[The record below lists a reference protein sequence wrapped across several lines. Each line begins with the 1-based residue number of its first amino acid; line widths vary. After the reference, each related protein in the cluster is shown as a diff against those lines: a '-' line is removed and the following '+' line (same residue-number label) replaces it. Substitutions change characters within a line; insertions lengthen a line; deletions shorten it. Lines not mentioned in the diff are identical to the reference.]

1 MPTTPPLRV
10 KKRARETP
18 TTHADAL
25 FRGGER
31 AFSRAMKTLSVS
43 STSSSSASR
52 AGSVGRASRTTP
64 RRQSRGRYAAS
75 AASRSRSRSLRVGV
89 GVVARASKGE
99 GGDADGD
106 GGSTASMAMAT
117 SVARDPSLR
126 RRMAKAD
133 EALRDAVLTE
143 NYALASRLRD
153 ELRELRRED
162 PFLRVEDEM
171 RACVAEE
178 DYAGAAA
185 KRDLLD
191 EMEREARA
199 ASLAPTESDKTT
211 RGIRITTR
219 STYVSDRSSPRT
231 SQYYF
236 QYVIRITNVDNDKR
250 VKLLS
255 RNWLVTDAD
264 GRAEAVR
271 GAGVVGQQPVLS
283 KGQTFEYAS
292 ACPLRTS
299 RGTMEGFYR
308 FVELEEHES
317 GLEHVVSELA
327 PEDAPGAFNVEIAQF
342 GLDAIP

>member
-1 MPTTPPLRV
+1 MACVTT
-10 KKRARETP
+10 
-18 TTHADAL
+18 
-25 FRGGER
+25 
-31 AFSRAMKTLSVS
+31 TLSSGSACVS
-43 STSSSSASR
+43 
-52 AGSVGRASRTTP
+52 GRKVP
-64 RRQSRGRYAAS
+64 RQQQCQKRRFVVDGRYALQ
-75 AASRSRSRSLRVGV
+75 RRLRRRALRGI
-89 GVVARASKGE
+89 GVVVVAGSGASNG
-99 GGDADGD
+99 GGDDDVRDDSGD
-106 GGSTASMAMAT
+106 AAVGGSTTTTTTYAN
-117 SVARDPSLR
+117 ARDPSLR
-126 RRMAKAD
+126 RRMAKTD

-143 NYALASRLRD
+143 NYALASKFRD

-171 RACVAEE
+171 RACVEAE
-178 DYAGAAA
+178 DYAGAAK

-255 RNWLVTDAD
+255 RNWLVTDSD

-342 GLDAIP
+342 GLDAIS

>member
-1 MPTTPPLRV
+1 MPTTTPPS
-10 KKRARETP
+10 AREKARAP
-18 TTHADAL
+18 VATTHADAL

-43 STSSSSASR
+43 TTSSSSASR
-52 AGSVGRASRTTP
+52 AGSAGRASRTTP

-75 AASRSRSRSLRVGV
+75 AASRSRSLRRGV

-117 SVARDPSLR
+117 SMARDPSLR

-133 EALRDAVLTE
+133 AALRDAVLTE

-219 STYVSDRSSPRT
+219 STYVSERSSPRT

>member
-1 MPTTPPLRV
+1 MTMT
-10 KKRARETP
+10 
-18 TTHADAL
+18 
-25 FRGGER
+25 
-31 AFSRAMKTLSVS
+31 MMMM
-43 STSSSSASR
+43 TS
-52 AGSVGRASRTTP
+52 GS
-64 RRQSRGRYAAS
+64 
-75 AASRSRSRSLRVGV
+75 
-89 GVVARASKGE
+89 ARASGR
-99 GGDADGD
+99 GDAVGCAPRQQRFVGRYDACTKERRRRARGDDVVAGAGARGSSNGGNARGRGDDGTGD
-106 GGSTASMAMAT
+106 AVGGSTKMT
-117 SVARDPSLR
+117 TTTTTTYARDPTLR
-126 RRMAKAD
+126 RRMAKTD

-143 NYALASRLRD
+143 NYALASKLRD
-153 ELRELRRED
+153 ELREQRKED
-162 PFLRVEDEM
+162 PFLRLEDEM
-171 RACVAEE
+171 RACVEAE

-191 EMEREARA
+191 EMEREARV

-219 STYVSDRSSPRT
+219 SMYVSDRSSPRT

-283 KGQTFEYAS
+283 KGQSFEYAS
-292 ACPLRTS
+292 ACPLRTN

>member
-1 MPTTPPLRV
+1 MACVTT
-10 KKRARETP
+10 
-18 TTHADAL
+18 TTTT
-25 FRGGER
+25 
-31 AFSRAMKTLSVS
+31 TLSS
-43 STSSSSASR
+43 SGSSALS
-52 AGSVGRASRTTP
+52 GRKVP
-64 RRQSRGRYAAS
+64 RQQQCQKRRRFVVGRYALQ
-75 AASRSRSRSLRVGV
+75 RRRCVRGI
-89 GVVARASKGE
+89 GVVVVAGAGASNG
-99 GGDADGD
+99 GGDDDDDVRGSGD
-106 GGSTASMAMAT
+106 AVGGSTT
-117 SVARDPSLR
+117 TTTTTTTYARDPSLR
-126 RRMAKAD
+126 RRMAKTD

-143 NYALASRLRD
+143 NYALASKLRD

-171 RACVAEE
+171 RACVEAE

-191 EMEREARA
+191 EMEREARV
-199 ASLAPTESDKTT
+199 ASLAPTESDETT

>member
-1 MPTTPPLRV
+1 MTT
-10 KKRARETP
+10 
-18 TTHADAL
+18 
-25 FRGGER
+25 
-31 AFSRAMKTLSVS
+31 TLSSGSACVS
-43 STSSSSASR
+43 
-52 AGSVGRASRTTP
+52 GRKVP
-64 RRQSRGRYAAS
+64 RQQQCQKRRFVVDGRYALQ
-75 AASRSRSRSLRVGV
+75 RRLRRRALRGI
-89 GVVARASKGE
+89 GVVVVAGSGASNG
-99 GGDADGD
+99 GGDDDVRDDSGD
-106 GGSTASMAMAT
+106 AAVGGSTTTTTYAN
-117 SVARDPSLR
+117 ARDPSLR
-126 RRMAKAD
+126 RRMAKTD

-143 NYALASRLRD
+143 NYALASKFRD

-171 RACVAEE
+171 RACVEAE
-178 DYAGAAA
+178 DYAGAAK

-255 RNWLVTDAD
+255 RNWLVTDSD

-342 GLDAIP
+342 GLDAIS

>member
-1 MPTTPPLRV
+1 MACVT
-10 KKRARETP
+10 
-18 TTHADAL
+18 
-25 FRGGER
+25 
-31 AFSRAMKTLSVS
+31 
-43 STSSSSASR
+43 TSSSS
-52 AGSVGRASRTTP
+52 GSSALSGRKVP
-64 RRQSRGRYAAS
+64 RQQQCQKRRRFVEVGRYALM
-75 AASRSRSRSLRVGV
+75 RRRRCGRGIDRVV
-89 GVVARASKGE
+89 VVAGAGASNGG
-99 GGDADGD
+99 GGDDDDVRGSGD
-106 GGSTASMAMAT
+106 AAVGGSTT
-117 SVARDPSLR
+117 TTTTTTYARDPSLR
-126 RRMAKAD
+126 RRMAKTD

-143 NYALASRLRD
+143 NYALASKLRD

-171 RACVAEE
+171 RACVEAE

-191 EMEREARA
+191 EMEREARV

>member
-1 MPTTPPLRV
+1 VTTL
-10 KKRARETP
+10 TM
-18 TTHADAL
+18 L
-25 FRGGER
+25 
-31 AFSRAMKTLSVS
+31 
-43 STSSSSASR
+43 SSSSSSSSGSAACCF
-52 AGSVGRASRTTP
+52 AGRRRGRKGAYHEEP
-64 RRQSRGRYAAS
+64 RQQSEKRRFVVAGRYAALEQRRRRR
-75 AASRSRSRSLRVGV
+75 ARGMV
-89 GVVARASKGE
+89 VVAGAGASN
-99 GGDADGD
+99 GGDDVRGSGD
-106 GGSTASMAMAT
+106 AVGGSTT
-117 SVARDPSLR
+117 TYARDPSLR
-126 RRMAKAD
+126 RRMAKTD

-143 NYALASRLRD
+143 NYALASKLRD

-171 RACVAEE
+171 RACVEAE

-191 EMEREARA
+191 EMEREARV